1 MVETLQEFLDEV
13 RAIKQEIY
21 ATGENAD
28 VKMVAS
34 WLDRLLISLEKVV
47 PTLELMAV
55 ELAEVTEVID
65 RIQEKK
71 KVKPAKKGKKKE
83 EKKRRKK

>member
-13 RAIKQEIY
+13 RTIKQEIY

-28 VKMVAS
+28 VKMIAS